1 MILNILKEKATKIKV
16 NNVNKT
22 DEDNNIEIAELKTA
36 LLTISPGDE
45 LMFNITDSKQDITQ
59 YIKLTNISS
68 SFLAYKVII
77 IWRGEFKNTKF
88 LTNLSFF

>member
-1 MILNILKEKATKIKV
+1 MILKIFKEKVTKNKV

-22 DEDNNIEIAELKTA
+22 QEENIEIAQLKTT

-45 LMFNITDSKQDITQ
+45 LMFSISDSKQDITQ

-77 IWRGEFKNTKF
+77 IWDYK
-88 LTNLSFF
+88 